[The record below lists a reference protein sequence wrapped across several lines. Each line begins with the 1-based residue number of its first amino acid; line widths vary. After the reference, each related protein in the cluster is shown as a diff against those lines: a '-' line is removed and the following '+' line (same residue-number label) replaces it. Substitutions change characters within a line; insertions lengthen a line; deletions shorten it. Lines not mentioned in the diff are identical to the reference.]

1 VFDLASGFRCNDGK
15 CDPRGRFWAGTVTS
29 DFNQGLG
36 QLYRWNLDGS
46 VDVMVE
52 GLYISNGLGWS
63 PDQRWMYLSDS
74 YLGEIYRFSYDA
86 ETGDIA
92 NRTLWL
98 QYDGPGVPDGLT
110 VDSEG
115 FIWTAVW
122 DGQCVL
128 RLSPEGEVVETIDM
142 PVQRPTSCILGG
154 DNLQTLYVTSSSRDI
169 TDPDQLILP
178 PPNGGLYSMSVSVPG
193 LPENMSR
200 VNVMSCTV
208 CGGKATRREAR

>member
-1 VFDLASGFRCNDGK
+1 
-15 CDPRGRFWAGTVTS
+15 
-29 DFNQGLG
+29 
-36 QLYRWNLDGS
+36 
-46 VDVMVE
+46 
-52 GLYISNGLGWS
+52 
-63 PDQRWMYLSDS
+63 MYLSDS

-208 CGGKATRREAR
+208 